1 MSNNNLCTNLR
12 RLREAKGYTQ
22 KEIAEQL
29 NTLSQTYSNY
39 ETGQR
44 IPSLDFL
51 IDLSEFYHI
60 PLDIL
65 ICGVVDG
72 NGNTARTPLNSDLAS
87 LLTEY
92 QALSSWDQHEI
103 RSLIRLKLQKPSHL

>member
-1 MSNNNLCTNLR
+1 MGNNNLCTNMR
-12 RLREAKGYTQ
+12 RLRESKGLTQ

-39 ETGQR
+39 ENGQR

-51 IDLSEFYHI
+51 IDLADFYHL

-65 ICGVVDG
+65 ICGTVDP
-72 NGNTARTPLNSDLAS
+72 NGTFSRSPLDADLAS

-92 QALSSWDQHEI
+92 QKLSPWDQYEV
-103 RSLIRLKLQKPSHL
+103 RGLIRMKLQKPSK